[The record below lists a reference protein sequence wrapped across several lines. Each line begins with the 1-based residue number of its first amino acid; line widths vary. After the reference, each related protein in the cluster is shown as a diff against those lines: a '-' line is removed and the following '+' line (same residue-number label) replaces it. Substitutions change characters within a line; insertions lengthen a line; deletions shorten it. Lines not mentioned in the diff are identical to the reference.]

1 MYDFITAS
9 DPIRQ
14 KLKDIYKPIVTDM
27 AEEQL
32 RIVLYALLD
41 GLGLADAID
50 LAQQP
55 VVVKRVKQPVREF

>member
-14 KLKDIYKPIVTDM
+14 KLKEIYKPIVTDM

-55 VVVKRVKQPVREF
+55 VVKRVN

>member
-55 VVVKRVKQPVREF
+55 VVKRVKQPVRDF

>member
-1 MYDFITAS
+1 MHDFITAS

-27 AEEQL
+27 VEEQL

-50 LAQQP
+50 LAQLR
-55 VVVKRVKQPVREF
+55 VVKRVKQPVREF

>member
-55 VVVKRVKQPVREF
+55 VVKRVKQPVREV

>member
-55 VVVKRVKQPVREF
+55 VVKRVKQPVREF

>member
-1 MYDFITAS
+1 MHDFITAS

-27 AEEQL
+27 VEEQL

-50 LAQQP
+50 LAQQRA
-55 VVVKRVKQPVREF
+55 VKRVKQPVREF

>member
-55 VVVKRVKQPVREF
+55 VVKRVKQPVRKF